1 MLSAVPFLIACVVK
15 VSTSKTKRIEW
26 NREKNETL
34 KQSRDVCFE
43 DIENAIDDNR
53 VLDIIPHHNPEKY
66 PNQKVLIVQINDY
79 IHYVPF
85 IEDDD
90 KYFLKSIIP
99 SRKQNKKY

>member
-1 MLSAVPFLIACVVK
+1 MLSAVLFWK
-15 VSTSKTKRIEW
+15 VNTLKTKRIEW
-26 NREKNETL
+26 NREKNEAL
-34 KQSRDVCFE
+34 NQSRNVCFE

-53 VLDIIPHHNPEKY
+53 VIDIIPHHNPEKY
-66 PNQKVLIVQINDY
+66 PNQKILIVQIKDY

-99 SRKQNKKY
+99 SRKHNKKYWAIIF